1 MIPKR
6 YLGDS
11 VYAEIEG
18 GLLKVTTENG
28 DGPTNTIYFEPEV
41 YLALTQ
47 FWADAV
53 AAVDAARAAAPEPLV
68 SPRNEWETKS

>member
-28 DGPTNTIYFEPEV
+28 YGPTNTIYFEPEV
-41 YLALTQ
+41 YLALTE

-53 AAVDAARAAAPEPLV
+53 AAFAREQLAPEE
-68 SPRNEWETKS
+68 R